1 MGVDMHK
8 PNGDMKNLCDISYV
22 SLSSAARLLSRF
34 LVTVAAAV
42 ATLQSIYG
50 DDESSSHTPGSLTFS
65 AHAFFWSH
73 IIAIHFVSAYIEKA
87 GHGLGIIQAVHLLI
101 VGACC
106 QAWTNWAF
114 LSTCIF
120 TMSSILGFTFGDGT
134 VEGDAQLVSAAP
146 VMTTTTSPSSDRYD
160 SVRHVPGHVTA
171 RLRLLSDQPLHLIR
185 SRALPL
191 SGRFH

>member
-22 SLSSAARLLSRF
+22 SLSSAARLLPGF

-50 DDESSSHTPGSLTFS
+50 DDESPSHTPESLTFS

-120 TMSSILGFTFGDGT
+120 TMSRILGVTLYG
-134 VEGDAQLVSAAP
+134 EAGDACVKPAAHQAISP
-146 VMTTTTSPSSDRYD
+146 VITSPSD
-160 SVRHVPGHVTA
+160 SVRHVA
-171 RLRLLSDQPLHLIR
+171 
-185 SRALPL
+185 
-191 SGRFH
+191 